1 MEKILTSKEIQK
13 VLMTL
18 VGPIHPTGSQNF
30 DDINLGNLECLIRVI
45 EAVNYEI
52 QKIAEN
58 HDSQEES
65 IRKIGETAKRYLDE
79 LKEL

>member
-1 MEKILTSKEIQK
+1 
-13 VLMTL
+13 MTL
-18 VGPIHPTGSQNF
+18 VGPIYPTGSQNF

-52 QKIAEN
+52 QKIAEK

-65 IRKIGETAKRYLDE
+65 VRKIGETAKRYLDE

>member
-1 MEKILTSKEIQK
+1 MTSKEIQK

-65 IRKIGETAKRYLDE
+65 IRKIGITAKRYLDE

>member
-1 MEKILTSKEIQK
+1 
-13 VLMTL
+13 MTL

-58 HDSQEES
+58 QDSQEES
-65 IRKIGETAKRYLDE
+65 ARKIGKTAKRYLDE